1 MTDDEKPMTDGGEED
16 AVGEMSDGLQVELFH
31 PDSDR
36 EPGDTNIEAYGFD
49 IHPVVFPVALVVV
62 ALFILLTIFYRSI
75 AEILG
80 WTMVTDSQTVSDEGW
95 EVLRTTSDGAPVV
108 YQTASDAYGVIFD
121 FIGTN
126 FGWFYLLAV
135 NIFIV
140 VLLYFAFSKFGNIK
154 IGGVE
159 AEKEFSD
166 FSWMAMLFSAGMG
179 IGLMFFSVLEPVF
192 YFQGPP
198 GFWGAQAGT
207 GAAASAA
214 MAQTFFHWGFHPW
227 AVYGLVGLGLAF
239 FSFNRGLPLTFRS
252 IFWPLLGE
260 RIYGWAGHIIDLV
273 TVFATLFGLATSLGL
288 GVAQV
293 NSGLQYVS
301 VDILG
306 ALGSFPVGTGPQIA
320 LIAGITAI
328 ATLSVAAGLDGGV
341 KRLSTLNLYLMF
353 ALLGFLLLVGPTVFI
368 LGTWVQG
375 LGVYFGNVLELGFY
389 RGAMGAGGGTVTAWT
404 VFYWGWWI
412 AWSPFVGMFIARISK
427 GRTVREFVLGV
438 LFLPSLFSTL
448 WLSTFGGSALASS
461 ISGSGVSGQEVA
473 GVTTEAG
480 NQAVGVVGAYQALPY
495 SDFETLGMFVMLDQY
510 PLGAITASL
519 ATLLVIT
526 FFVTSSDSGSLVID
540 HLTSGGKHDVPKT
553 QRVFWAVTEG
563 GVAAVLLWGGGLN
576 ALQTAAITTGLP
588 FAAILCLMC
597 YTVYLGLSN
606 EYEIL
611 ESQEFAETISDL
623 REQEDVDVVTTGR
636 ETVTDIQEGDETP
649 SSD

>member
-1 MTDDEKPMTDGGEED
+1 MSDSDST
-16 AVGEMSDGLQVELFH
+16 GEMSDGLQVELFH

-36 EPGDTNIEAYGFD
+36 EPGDTNIQKFGFD
-49 IHPVVFPVALVVV
+49 IHPVVFPVALAII
-62 ALFILLTIFYRSI
+62 ALFIAITVV
-75 AEILG
+75 LG
-80 WTMVTDSQTVSDEGW
+80 DS
-95 EVLRTTSDGAPVV
+95 A
-108 YQTASDAYGVIFD
+108 AAAYSWLFNFVGE
-121 FIGTN
+121 N
-126 FGWFYLLAV
+126 FGWFYLLAA
-135 NIFIV
+135 NIFII
-140 VLLYFAFSKFGNIK
+140 VLLYFAFGKFGNIK

-192 YFQGPP
+192 YTTSVP
-198 GFWGAQAGT
+198 GFWNAEAGT

-214 MAQTFFHWGFHPW
+214 MAQTFFHWGLHPW
-227 AVYGLVGLGLAF
+227 AIYGLVGLGLAF

-252 IFWPLLGE
+252 IFWPLLGD
-260 RIYGWAGHIIDLV
+260 RIYGWPGHLIDLV

-293 NSGLQYVS
+293 NSGLSYVLG
-301 VDILG
+301 DILSV
-306 ALGSFPVGTGPQIA
+306 ASVPTGTIPQIL
-320 LIAGITAI
+320 LIAFITGI
-328 ATLSVAAGLDGGV
+328 ATMSVAAGLDGGV

-353 ALLGFLLLVGPTVFI
+353 ALLGFLIIVGPTVFI
-368 LGTWVQG
+368 FGTWIDG
-375 LGVYFGNVLELGFY
+375 LGAYLGNVAQLGLF
-389 RGAMGAGGGTVTAWT
+389 RGAMDAGGGTVTAWT

-448 WLSTFGGSALASS
+448 WLSAFGGSALASALPNN
-461 ISGSGVSGQEVA
+461 GVSGSAVA
-473 GVTTEAG
+473 GYDAT
-480 NQAVGVVGAYQALPY
+480 GVVGAYNEMGYGA
-495 SDFETLGMFVMLDQY
+495 FETLGMFVMLDQY

-553 QRVFWAVTEG
+553 QRIFWAVTEG
-563 GVAAVLLWGGGLN
+563 GVAAVLLWGGGLG

-588 FAAILCLMC
+588 FAFILCLMC
-597 YTVYLGLSN
+597 YTLYLGLDN
-606 EYEIL
+606 EYQIL
-611 ESQEFAETISDL
+611 ESEEFADRIQDMTEAD
-623 REQEDVDVVTTGR
+623 DVEIVTSGD
-636 ETVTDIQEGDETP
+636 EMVTDVQDDTVSGD
-649 SSD
+649 

>member
-1 MTDDEKPMTDGGEED
+1 MAESDETT
-16 AVGEMSDGLQVELFH
+16 GEMSEGLQVELFH
-31 PDSDR
+31 PESDR
-36 EPGDTNIEAYGFD
+36 EPGDTNIQRFGFD
-49 IHPVVFPVALVVV
+49 IHPVVFPVALVII
-62 ALFILLTIFYRSI
+62 ALFIAVTVLLGDQAASMY
-75 AEILG
+75 
-80 WTMVTDSQTVSDEGW
+80 
-95 EVLRTTSDGAPVV
+95 
-108 YQTASDAYGVIFD
+108 TALFN
-121 FIGTN
+121 FIGEN

-140 VLLYFAFSKFGNIK
+140 VLLFFAFSKYGKIK

-179 IGLMFFSVLEPVF
+179 IGLMFFSVSEPLY
-192 YFQGPP
+192 YFQNVP
-198 GFWGAQAGT
+198 GFFGAEAGT

-252 IFWPLLGE
+252 IFWPLLGD
-260 RIYGWAGHIIDLV
+260 RIYGWPGHVIDLV

-293 NSGLQYVS
+293 NQGLSYVGGDLLGLVS
-301 VDILG
+301 VPTNPLVQV
-306 ALGSFPVGTGPQIA
+306 L
-320 LIAGITAI
+320 LIAGITGI

-341 KRLSTLNLYLMF
+341 KRLSTLNLYLMLG
-353 ALLGFLLLVGPTVFI
+353 LLGFLLIVGPTVYI
-368 LGTWVQG
+368 LGAWVEG
-375 LGVYFGNVLELGFY
+375 LGTYFNNILALGFF
-389 RGAMGAGGGTVTAWT
+389 RGTLAPGGGTVTAWT

-427 GRTVREFVLGV
+427 GRTIRQFVMGV
-438 LFLPSLFSTL
+438 LVLPAMFSTL
-448 WLSTFGGSALASS
+448 WLSTFGGAALFNSLQGNGAALATYNEL
-461 ISGSGVSGQEVA
+461 GQTVA
-473 GVTTEAG
+473 
-480 NQAVGVVGAYQALPY
+480 
-495 SDFETLGMFVMLDQY
+495 MFAMLEQF
-510 PLGAITASL
+510 PLGAISGIL

-540 HLTSGGKHDVPKT
+540 HLTSGGKHDVPRA
-553 QRVFWAVTEG
+553 QRIFWAVTEG
-563 GVAAVLLWGGGLN
+563 AVAAILLYGGGLT

-588 FAAILCLMC
+588 FAVILCLMC

-611 ESQEFAETISDL
+611 ESEEFAETIEELTD
-623 REQEDVDVVTTGR
+623 RENVDVVTAGD
-636 ETVTDIQEGDETP
+636 EMVTDVRDGDDAA

>member
-1 MTDDEKPMTDGGEED
+1 MSDSDQT
-16 AVGEMSDGLQVELFH
+16 GEMSDGLQVELFH

-36 EPGDTNIEAYGFD
+36 EPGDTNIQKWGFD
-49 IHPVVFPVALVVV
+49 IHPVVFPVALALI
-62 ALFILLTIFYRSI
+62 ALFIAITIV
-75 AEILG
+75 LG
-80 WTMVTDSQTVSDEGW
+80 DS
-95 EVLRTTSDGAPVV
+95 
-108 YQTASDAYGVIFD
+108 ASAAYTWLFN
-121 FIGTN
+121 FIGEN

-140 VLLYFAFSKFGNIK
+140 VLLYFAFGKFGNIR

-192 YFQGPP
+192 YFSSVPA
-198 GFWGAQAGT
+198 FWGAEAGT

-227 AVYGLVGLGLAF
+227 AIYGLVGLGLAF

-252 IFWPLLGE
+252 IFWPLLGD
-260 RIYGWAGHIIDLV
+260 RIYGWPGHVIDLV

-293 NSGLQYVS
+293 NTGLSYVLG
-301 VDILG
+301 DILSV
-306 ALGSFPVGTGPQIA
+306 ASIPTGTIPQIA
-320 LIAGITAI
+320 LIAFITAI
-328 ATLSVAAGLDGGV
+328 ATMSVAAGLDGGV
-341 KRLSTLNLYLMF
+341 KRLSTLNLYLML
-353 ALLGFLLLVGPTVFI
+353 ALLGFLLIVGPTIFV
-368 LGTWVQG
+368 LGTWVEG
-375 LGVYFGNVLELGFY
+375 LGAYFGSLLSLSFY
-389 RGAMGAGGGTVTAWT
+389 RGTMGGGAGTVSAWT
-404 VFYWGWWI
+404 IFYWGWWI

-448 WLSTFGGSALASS
+448 WLATFGGSALASALPES
-461 ISGSGVSGQEVA
+461 SGVAGSAVA
-473 GVTTEAG
+473 GASSGVT
-480 NQAVGVVGAYQALPY
+480 GVVGAYNDLGYGA
-495 SDFETLGMFVMLDQY
+495 FETLGMFVMLDQY

-519 ATLLVIT
+519 AVLLVMT

-540 HLTSGGKHDVPKT
+540 HLTSGGKHDVPRT
-553 QRVFWAVTEG
+553 QRIFWAVTEG
-563 GVAAVLLWGGGLN
+563 GVAAVLLWGGGLG

-588 FAAILCLMC
+588 FAVILCLMC

-606 EYEIL
+606 EYQIL
-611 ESQEFAETISDL
+611 ESEEFADRIQDIT
-623 REQEDVDVVTTGR
+623 EQDDIDVVTSGD
-636 ETVTDIQEGDETP
+636 EMVTDVTDDTTSGD
-649 SSD
+649 

>member
-1 MTDDEKPMTDGGEED
+1 MSDKDKT
-16 AVGEMSDGLQVELFH
+16 GEMSDGLQVELFH

-36 EPGDTNIEAYGFD
+36 EPGDTNIQKFGFD
-49 IHPVVFPVALVVV
+49 IHPIVFPVALLLIGV
-62 ALFILLTIFYRSI
+62 FIAVTLLLGDQA
-75 AEILG
+75 AEAFA
-80 WTMVTDSQTVSDEGW
+80 TVRGFFEG
-95 EVLRTTSDGAPVV
+95 
-108 YQTASDAYGVIFD
+108 
-121 FIGTN
+121 N

-140 VLLYFAFSKFGNIK
+140 TILYFALGKYGTIR

-179 IGLMFFSVLEPVF
+179 IGLMFFSVSEPLF
-192 YFQGPP
+192 YFENVP
-198 GFWGAQAGT
+198 GFFGAEAGT

-227 AVYGLVGLGLAF
+227 AIYGLVGLGLAF

-260 RIYGWAGHIIDLV
+260 RIYGWPGHVIDLV
-273 TVFATLFGLATSLGL
+273 TVFATIFGLATSLGL

-293 NSGLQYVS
+293 NTGFSYVGGEMLGIAS
-301 VDILG
+301 V
-306 ALGSFPVGTGPQIA
+306 PVGTVPQVL

-328 ATLSVAAGLDGGV
+328 ATVSVAAGLEGGV

-353 ALLGFLLLVGPTVFI
+353 ALLGFLLVLGPTMYIFGAWVEG
-368 LGTWVQG
+368 LGT
-375 LGVYFGNVLELGFY
+375 YFGSLLSLAFFTGTLGE
-389 RGAMGAGGGTVTAWT
+389 GGGTVGAWT
-404 VFYWGWWI
+404 VFYWAWWI

-427 GRTVREFVLGV
+427 GRTVREFVMGV

-448 WLSTFGGSALASS
+448 WLSAFGGAAMFNSLEGNGAALATYNEL
-461 ISGSGVSGQEVA
+461 GQTVA
-473 GVTTEAG
+473 MF
-480 NQAVGVVGAYQALPY
+480 ALLEQ
-495 SDFETLGMFVMLDQY
+495 F
-510 PLGAITASL
+510 PLGAVAGGL

-563 GVAAVLLWGGGLN
+563 AVAAVLLWGGGLA
-576 ALQTAAITTGLP
+576 ALQTAAIATGFP
-588 FAAILCLMC
+588 FAIILVVMC
-597 YTVYLGLSN
+597 FTVYQGLKN

-611 ESQEFAETISDL
+611 ESEQFADRI
-623 REQEDVDVVTTGR
+623 EDMTAEGEVDVVTSGD
-636 ETVTDIQEGDETP
+636 EIVTDVQGGDAEGTGD
-649 SSD
+649 

>member
-1 MTDDEKPMTDGGEED
+1 MAD
-16 AVGEMSDGLQVELFH
+16 ADQETTGEMSDGLQVELFH

-36 EPGDTNIEAYGFD
+36 EPGDTNIQRWGFD
-49 IHPVVFPVALVVV
+49 IHPIVFPIALLLIG
-62 ALFILLTIFYRSI
+62 AFIAATIGLGEDA
-75 AEILG
+75 AEIYTWL
-80 WTMVTDSQTVSDEGW
+80 
-95 EVLRTTSDGAPVV
+95 
-108 YQTASDAYGVIFD
+108 FN
-121 FIGTN
+121 FIGDN

-135 NIFIV
+135 NVFIV

-159 AEKEFSD
+159 ADKEFSD

-179 IGLMFFSVLEPVF
+179 IGLMFFSVTEPINYLANV
-192 YFQGPP
+192 P
-198 GFWGAQAGT
+198 GFWGAEAGT
-207 GAAASAA
+207 GAAAGAA

-260 RIYGWAGHIIDLV
+260 RIYGWPGHLIDLV

-293 NSGLQYVS
+293 NTGIQYVGTE
-301 VDILG
+301 ILG
-306 ALGSFPVGTGPQIA
+306 VFGSFPNNVTIQIL
-320 LIAGITAI
+320 LIAGITLI

-341 KRLSTLNLYLMF
+341 KRLSTLNLYLML
-353 ALLGFLLLVGPTVFI
+353 ALLIFLLAVGPTVYIF
-368 LGTWVQG
+368 GTWVQS
-375 LGVYFGNVLELGFY
+375 LGAYFGNILELGFY
-389 RGAMGAGGGTVTAWT
+389 RGTMGAGGGTVTAWT

-412 AWSPFVGMFIARISK
+412 AWAPFVGMFIARISK

-438 LFLPSLFSTL
+438 LFLPALFSTL
-448 WLSTFGGSALASS
+448 WLSTFGGSAIFNSLEGNGAVL
-461 ISGSGVSGQEVA
+461 GVLQ
-473 GVTTEAG
+473 
-480 NQAVGVVGAYQALPY
+480 NQGYAT
-495 SDFETLGMFVMLDQY
+495 FETLGMFVTLEQF
-510 PLGAITASL
+510 PLGAVTGSL

-540 HLTSGGKHDVPKT
+540 HLTSGGKHDVPRT
-553 QRVFWAVTEG
+553 QRIFWAITEG
-563 GVAAVLLWGGGLN
+563 AVAAVLLWGGGLG

-597 YTVYLGLSN
+597 YTVYLGLKN

-611 ESQEFAETISDL
+611 ESEEFAETIEEL
-623 REQEDVDVVTTGR
+623 TEEGEVDVVTTGQ
-636 ETVTDIQEGDETP
+636 ETVTDVREGDEAP
-649 SSD
+649 SGD

>member
-1 MTDDEKPMTDGGEED
+1 MADGEDE

-36 EPGDTNIEAYGFD
+36 EPGDTNIQRFGFD
-49 IHPVVFPVALVVV
+49 VHPVVFPIALLII
-62 ALFILLTIFYRSI
+62 ALFILVTVFYQTI
-75 AEILG
+75 AAALG
-80 WTMVTDSQTVSDEGW
+80 WTMVNSEG
-95 EVLRTTSDGAPVV
+95 EVVTQDA
-108 YQTASDAYGVIFD
+108 ADAYSVIFD
-121 FIGTN
+121 FIGAN
-126 FGWFYLLAV
+126 FGWFYLLVV
-135 NIFIV
+135 NVFIV
-140 VLLYFAFSKFGNIK
+140 VLLYFALSKYGNIR

-192 YFQGPP
+192 YFSSVP
-198 GFWGAQAGT
+198 GFWGAEAGT

-227 AVYGLVGLGLAF
+227 AIYGLVGLGLAF

-260 RIYGWAGHIIDLV
+260 RIYGWPGHIIDLV

-293 NSGLQYVS
+293 NTGFEYVGTE
-301 VDILG
+301 ILG
-306 ALGSFPVGTGPQIA
+306 VIASVPNNTGSQI
-320 LIAGITAI
+320 LIIAGITAI

-341 KRLSTLNLYLMF
+341 KRLSTLNLYLML
-353 ALLGFLLLVGPTVFI
+353 ALLGFLLVVGPSIFI
-368 LGTWVQG
+368 FGAWVEG
-375 LGVYFGNVLELGFY
+375 LGAYFGNILELGFF
-389 RGAMGAGGGTVTAWT
+389 RGAMGAGGGTVTGWT

-438 LFLPSLFSTL
+438 LFLPSLFSTV
-448 WLSTFGGSALASS
+448 WLSTFGGSALRDSVVGD
-461 ISGSGVSGQEVA
+461 GSGA
-473 GVTTEAG
+473 
-480 NQAVGVVGAYQALPY
+480 VVGAYNELEYEA
-495 SDFETLGMFVMLDQY
+495 FETLGMFVMLEQY
-510 PLGAITASL
+510 PLGAISASL

-553 QRVFWAVTEG
+553 QRIFWAVTEG
-563 GVAAVLLWGGGLN
+563 AVAAILLWGGGLT
-576 ALQTAAITTGLP
+576 ALRVASVSTGLP
-588 FAAILCLMC
+588 FAVILTLMC
-597 YTVYLGLSN
+597 YTVYKGLNN

-611 ESQEFAETISDL
+611 ESEEFAETI
-623 REQEDVDVVTTGR
+623 EEITGEEDVDVVTTGS
-636 ETVTDIQEGDETP
+636 ETVTDITESDDAPGD
-649 SSD
+649 

>member
-1 MTDDEKPMTDGGEED
+1 MADSED
-16 AVGEMSDGLQVELFH
+16 ATGEMSDGLQVELFH

-36 EPGDTNIEAYGFD
+36 EPGDTNIQRFGFD
-49 IHPVVFPVALVVV
+49 IHPIVFPVALLLIG
-62 ALFILLTIFYRSI
+62 AFITLTI
-75 AEILG
+75 LG
-80 WTMVTDSQTVSDEGW
+80 PEFGLNVAAGYQWLFDTI
-95 EVLRTTSDGAPVV
+95 GA
-108 YQTASDAYGVIFD
+108 T
-121 FIGTN
+121 

-135 NIFIV
+135 NVFIIV
-140 VLLYFAFSKFGNIK
+140 MLYFAFSKYGNIR

-179 IGLMFFSVLEPVF
+179 IGLMFFSVLEPV
-192 YFQGPP
+192 YYLNAPP
-198 GFWGAQAGT
+198 AFFGVEAGT
-207 GAAASAA
+207 GAAGAA
-214 MAQTFFHWGFHPW
+214 ALAQTFFHWGFHPW
-227 AVYGLVGLGLAF
+227 AIYGLVGLGLAF

-260 RIYGWAGHIIDLV
+260 RIYGWPGHVIDLV

-293 NSGLQYVS
+293 NSGLSYVFGSEMLGVAS
-301 VDILG
+301 V
-306 ALGSFPVGTGPQIA
+306 PTGVLPQVL

-353 ALLGFLLLVGPTVFI
+353 ALLGFIIIVGPTVFI
-368 LGTWVQG
+368 FGAWVEG
-375 LGVYFGNVLELGFY
+375 LGAYFQNLFGLAFFTGTLGS
-389 RGAMGAGGGTVTAWT
+389 AANATPTAWT

-427 GRTVREFVLGV
+427 GRSVREFVLGV
-438 LFLPSLFSTL
+438 LFLPSLFSTI
-448 WLSTFGGSALASS
+448 WLSAFGGAALSK
-461 ISGSGVSGQEVA
+461 
-473 GVTTEAG
+473 
-480 NQAVGVVGAYQALPY
+480 AVGGGAVQSAY
-495 SDFETLGMFVMLDQY
+495 SNLGYGGFETLGMFVMLNQY
-510 PLGAITASL
+510 PLGVISGL
-519 ATLLVIT
+519 IATLLVVT

-563 GVAAVLLWGGGLN
+563 GVAAVLLVGGGLT

-588 FAAILCLMC
+588 FAAILTLMC
-597 YTVYLGLSN
+597 YTVYLGLDN

-611 ESQEFAETISDL
+611 ESEAFADRIEDMTTSD
-623 REQEDVDVVTTGR
+623 DVQVATSGN
-636 ETVTDIQEGDETP
+636 EMVTDVASGDEST
-649 SSD
+649 SGSD